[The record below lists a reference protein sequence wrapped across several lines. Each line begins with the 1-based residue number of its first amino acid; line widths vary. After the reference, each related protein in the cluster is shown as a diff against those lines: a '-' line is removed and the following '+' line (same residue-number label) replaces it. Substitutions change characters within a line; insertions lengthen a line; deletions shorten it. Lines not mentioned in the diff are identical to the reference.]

1 MLRLSDIDIKPVISL
16 LQKYDL
22 EFIAVD
28 EGKEIPGSHW
38 GDEEA
43 GLIGCCLYARRD
55 TPVHSL
61 FHEAC
66 HFFLMDQ
73 SRRENLHTDAGGSS
87 TEENAVCYLQ
97 ICLAARFDEIGDQRM
112 CRDMDSWGY
121 SFRLGSARTWFNED
135 ADDAVEFLK
144 AGGFWEQFE
153 LCDNNRNACLIEPD
167 VDRQ

>member
-1 MLRLSDIDIKPVISL
+1 
-16 LQKYDL
+16 
-22 EFIAVD
+22 
-28 EGKEIPGSHW
+28 
-38 GDEEA
+38 
-43 GLIGCCLYARRD
+43 
-55 TPVHSL
+55 
-61 FHEAC
+61 
-66 HFFLMDQ
+66 
-73 SRRENLHTDAGGSS
+73 
-87 TEENAVCYLQ
+87 
-97 ICLAARFDEIGDQRM
+97 M